1 MTELVIRY
9 AISTRLKLQALIA
22 SSYLMIVSAVIALL
36 QINDTPL
43 RNPLFFVGVVGFI
56 IGLSLLLSSTIS
68 QPKPLVRMDNDE
80 FELNFPMQRL
90 SSTIFWSE
98 VSHIGIGLSYIT
110 MVIAEQELKV
120 DLEML
125 RYHDLKLLKARLIE
139 VAESKTIPYN
149 NI

>member
-9 AISTRLKLQALIA
+9 AISTRLKLQALAA
-22 SSYLMIVSAVIALL
+22 SIYLMAISVVLIVL
-36 QINDTPL
+36 QLMNSEY
-43 RNPLFFVGVVGFI
+43 NVLFFVGVVGFFVA
-56 IGLSLLLSSTIS
+56 LSLLLSSTIS

-90 SSTIFWSE
+90 STTLYWNE
-98 VSHIGIGLSYIT
+98 VSHIGIGLSYVT
-110 MVIAEQELKV
+110 LVVAEQELTV
-120 DLEML
+120 DLEIL
-125 RYHDLKLLKARLIE
+125 RCHDLKVLKARLIE

>member
-9 AISTRLKLQALIA
+9 AISNRLKMQAIIA
-22 SSYLMIVSAVIALL
+22 SVYLMIISIVIAVL
-36 QINDTPL
+36 QLMNSQYNI
-43 RNPLFFVGVVGFI
+43 LFFVGVVGVL

-68 QPKPLVRMDNDE
+68 QPKPLVRMDNNE

-90 SSTIFWSE
+90 STTLYWSE

-110 MVIAEQELKV
+110 LVVAEEQLKV
-120 DLEML
+120 DLEIL
-125 RYHDLKLLKARLIE
+125 RYHDLKVLKAKLIE
-139 VAESKTIPYN
+139 VAEDKTIPYN

>member
-22 SSYLMIVSAVIALL
+22 SSYLMIISIVMVVL
-36 QINDTPL
+36 QLIKPEYNA
-43 RNPLFFVGVVGFI
+43 LFFVGVVGFFI
-56 IGLSLLLSSTIS
+56 ALSLLLSSTIS
-68 QPKPLVRMDNDE
+68 QPKPLVRMDNEE
-80 FELNFPMQRL
+80 FELNFPRQRL
-90 SSTIFWSE
+90 STTLFWDE

-110 MVIAEQELKV
+110 LIVAEQELKV
-120 DLEML
+120 DLEIL
-125 RYHDLKLLKARLIE
+125 RYHDLKVLKAKLIE

>member
-9 AISTRLKLQALIA
+9 AISTRLKLQAIIA
-22 SSYLMIVSAVIALL
+22 SSYLMIISIVMVVLQLL
-36 QINDTPL
+36 KPEYNAY
-43 RNPLFFVGVVGFI
+43 FYVGVIGFFI
-56 IGLSLLLSSTIS
+56 ALSLLLSSTIS

-80 FELNFPMQRL
+80 FELNFPRQRL
-90 SSTIFWSE
+90 STTLFWNE

-110 MVIAEQELKV
+110 LIVAEQELKV
-120 DLEML
+120 DLEIL
-125 RYHDLKLLKARLIE
+125 KYHDLRVLKAKLIE

>member
-9 AISTRLKLQALIA
+9 AISTRLKLQALAA
-22 SSYLMIVSAVIALL
+22 SIYLMAISVVLIVL
-36 QINDTPL
+36 QLMNSEY
-43 RNPLFFVGVVGFI
+43 NVLFFVGVVGFFVA
-56 IGLSLLLSSTIS
+56 LSLLLSSTIS

-90 SSTIFWSE
+90 STTLYWNE
-98 VSHIGIGLSYIT
+98 VSHIGIGLSYVT
-110 MVIAEQELKV
+110 LVVAEQELTV
-120 DLEML
+120 DLEIL
-125 RYHDLKLLKARLIE
+125 RYHDLKVLKARLIE

>member
-9 AISTRLKLQALIA
+9 AISTRLKLQALAA
-22 SSYLMIVSAVIALL
+22 SIYLMAISVVLIVL
-36 QINDTPL
+36 QLMNSEY
-43 RNPLFFVGVVGFI
+43 NVLFFVGVVGFFVA
-56 IGLSLLLSSTIS
+56 LSLLLSSTIS

-90 SSTIFWSE
+90 STTLYWNE
-98 VSHIGIGLSYIT
+98 VSHIGIGLNYVT
-110 MVIAEQELKV
+110 LVVAEQELTV
-120 DLEML
+120 DLEIL
-125 RYHDLKLLKARLIE
+125 RYHDLKVLKARLIE

>member
-9 AISTRLKLQALIA
+9 AISTRLKWQALAA
-22 SSYLMIVSAVIALL
+22 SIYLMAISVVLIVL
-36 QINDTPL
+36 QLMNSEY
-43 RNPLFFVGVVGFI
+43 NVLFFVGVVGFFVA
-56 IGLSLLLSSTIS
+56 LSLLLSSTIS

-90 SSTIFWSE
+90 STTLYWNE
-98 VSHIGIGLSYIT
+98 VSHIGIGLSYVT
-110 MVIAEQELKV
+110 LVVAEQELTV
-120 DLEML
+120 DLEIL
-125 RYHDLKLLKARLIE
+125 RYHDLKVLKARLIE

>member
-22 SSYLMIVSAVIALL
+22 SSYLMIVSIVMVVL
-36 QINDTPL
+36 QLIKPEYNA
-43 RNPLFFVGVVGFI
+43 LFFVGVVGFFI
-56 IGLSLLLSSTIS
+56 ALSLLLSSTIS
-68 QPKPLVRMDNDE
+68 QPKPLVRMDNEE
-80 FELNFPMQRL
+80 FELNFPRQRL
-90 SSTIFWSE
+90 STTLFWDE

-110 MVIAEQELKV
+110 LIVAEQELKV
-120 DLEML
+120 DLEIL
-125 RYHDLKLLKARLIE
+125 RYHDLKVLKAKLIE

>member
-22 SSYLMIVSAVIALL
+22 SIYLMVISIVMVVL
-36 QINDTPL
+36 QLIDSQYNA
-43 RNPLFFVGVVGFI
+43 LFFVGIVGFLI
-56 IGLSLLLSSTIS
+56 ALSLFLSSTIS

-80 FELNFPMQRL
+80 FDLNFPKQRL
-90 SSTIFWSE
+90 NTTLFWNE
-98 VSHIGIGLSYIT
+98 VTHIGIGLSYIT
-110 MVIAEQELKV
+110 LVVAEQQLTV
-120 DLEML
+120 DLEIL
-125 RYHDLKLLKARLIE
+125 RYHDLKVLKAKLIE